1 MILKLLVLTNDRY
14 LEKLIAENERL
25 RNSDVAASSA
35 PASEATV
42 PNDVH
47 ESPDGSQV
55 LQNPLF
61 KERPWFHNVSSLDM
75 PIHIGEATDAA
86 FATRFRQTLGTVC
99 TSHLPR
105 TSYSADIP
113 SPTLAESQYRWP
125 SPARARFLVKVAV
138 STVCRYYHIVRKSAI
153 RESLEIAIKNE
164 GRGDRFAISR
174 LLALFA
180 LGEVYSARI
189 AGQGASF
196 PGLTYFLQA
205 KSKLD
210 IPAERPQ
217 SGSIEIMLLFVS
229 ILAIIS
235 CVYTYQSDRSAYTRT
250 R

>member
-1 MILKLLVLTNDRY
+1 MLLTQHRY
-14 LEKLIAENERL
+14 LEKVLHENERL
-25 RNSDVAASSA
+25 RNTNAVASSA
-35 PASEATV
+35 TPSV
-42 PNDVH
+42 PT
-47 ESPDGSQV
+47 SPNEIHDPTDASQV

-105 TSYSADIP
+105 TSYSADVP
-113 SPTLAESQYRWP
+113 SLTLTDSQYRWP
-125 SPARARFLVKVAV
+125 SPARARFLVKVAF

-153 RESLEIAIKNE
+153 RESLETAIKNE
-164 GRGDRFAISR
+164 GSGDRIAISK

-180 LGEVYSARI
+180 LGEAYSARI
-189 AGQGASF
+189 AGQGDSF

-205 KSKLD
+205 KSMVE

-217 SGSIEIMLLFVS
+217 SGSIETMLLFVS
-229 ILAIIS
+229 IPAANAL
-235 CVYTYQSDRSAYTRT
+235 
-250 R
+250 